1 MSRNRPR
8 RPGQKDPLQPPEWR
22 WRTLP
27 VWIAL
32 TGGMVAGWYIAAAGA
47 PSPSTGWSFFV
58 LIALLFL
65 FSLGLSRI
73 VNRYTTI
80 WIAKRRKRSQEKRIL
95 KDPASRR

>member
-8 RPGQKDPLQPPEWR
+8 RPGQKDPLQAPEWR

-32 TGGMVAGWYIAAAGA
+32 TGGTVIGWYIAAAGA
-47 PSPSTGWSFFV
+47 NFRYEAWSFYV

-65 FSLGLSRI
+65 FSMGLSRV
-73 VNRYTTI
+73 VNRYTAI
-80 WIAKRRKRSQEKRIL
+80 WIAKRRRRSQEKRIL